1 MSEWFEVANL
11 SDLPLGAVKKFD
23 VADIE
28 MAIAH
33 TSDGVFAVED
43 VCSHAEVALS
53 EGELSG
59 CFLECWLHGSA
70 FDLKTG
76 MPSGP
81 PATKPVAVFPVEIK
95 GEGDSAIITVKVSK

>member
-1 MSEWFEVANL
+1 MAKWVDAGVLSE
-11 SDLPLGAVKKFD
+11 LPLGTVKKYE
-23 VADIE
+23 VADID

-33 TSDGVFAVED
+33 TSEGVFAVED

-81 PATKPVAVFPVEIK
+81 PATKPVQVFPVQIQ
-95 GEGDSAIITVKVSK
+95 GEGDTAIITVQVSE